1 MLPAFHTPVV
11 FSDKEFKVTR
21 LIIRGLH
28 LNYKV
33 KAMAHLHGLVVAT
46 VGYRSIGNNYNLNS
60 YIIKDKTSYS

>member
-11 FSDKEFKVTR
+11 FSDKEFEVTK

-33 KAMAHLHGLVVAT
+33 KAMAHLHGLVVNAT
-46 VGYRSIGNNYNLNS
+46 EITLVTEALVTV
-60 YIIKDKTSYS
+60 II

>member
-11 FSDKEFKVTR
+11 FSDKEFEVTR

-33 KAMAHLHGLVVAT
+33 KAMAHLHGLVVM
-46 VGYRSIGNNYNLNS
+46 LL
-60 YIIKDKTSYS
+60 KLLWLQKH

>member
-11 FSDKEFKVTR
+11 FSDKEFEVTR

-33 KAMAHLHGLVVAT
+33 KAMAHLHGLVVNA
-46 VGYRSIGNNYNLNS
+46 IL
-60 YIIKDKTSYS
+60 KLLWLQKH

>member
-11 FSDKEFKVTR
+11 FSDKEFEVTR

-33 KAMAHLHGLVVAT
+33 KAMTHLHGLVVNAT
-46 VGYRSIGNNYNLNS
+46 FF
-60 YIIKDKTSYS
+60 IIIIIIINALQHKC